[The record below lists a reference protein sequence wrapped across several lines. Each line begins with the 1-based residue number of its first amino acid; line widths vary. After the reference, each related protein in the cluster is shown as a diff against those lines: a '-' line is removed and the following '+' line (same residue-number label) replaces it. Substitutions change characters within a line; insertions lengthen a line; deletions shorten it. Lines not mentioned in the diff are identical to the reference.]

1 MIQPFT
7 PSEIVAARNVPVQAV
22 LEHLG
27 AYVKRDEIY
36 KPLDTARHSV
46 RLQINY
52 QQKDFR
58 LIFTGEKFVNELLP
72 KDDPNRGGGGA
83 IDLVKHITGMGFLP
97 AVKVCLEVVE
107 TLGGVRR

>member
-7 PSEIVAARNVPVQAV
+7 PIQIEGARNVPARAV

-27 AYVKRDEIY
+27 AYVKRDETY
-36 KPLDTARHSV
+36 KPLDTSRHSV

-52 QQKDFR
+52 LQRDFR
-58 LIFTGEKFVNELLP
+58 LIFTGEKFINELLP